1 MQKALSWITRVT
13 EFIAA
18 TMLAAMFLTFLIQIG
33 SRYSS
38 RLAPSIPIESLSAAM
53 ARIEPRGWTLEL
65 CLILW
70 VWIVF
75 FGNAFIVRERDHV
88 TFDIFYLAAPRRL
101 RQVLALIS
109 AAAIVVAMLWA
120 FLPTWDYIDWM
131 KMRKTTTV
139 RLPITGDKIPM
150 RTILSVYAIFMIA
163 LIVRYAW
170 RFVTVLRHGP
180 PDADHELG
188 HQGNGAT
195 IPHETDAGDDRA

>member
-1 MQKALSWITRVT
+1 MQKALSWITRGA

-18 TMLAAMFLTFLIQIG
+18 TMLAAMFVTFLIQIG

-38 RLAPSIPIESLSAAM
+38 RLAPYIPIEGVSQAM
-53 ARIEPRGWTLEL
+53 TRIEPLGWTLEL

-88 TFDIFYLAAPRRL
+88 TFDIFYLAAPRRV
-101 RQVLALIS
+101 RQVLALVS
-109 AAAIVVAMLWA
+109 AAAIVIAMVWS

-131 KMRKTTTV
+131 KMRNTTTV
-139 RLPITGDKIPM
+139 REPFTGSKIPM

-163 LIVRYAW
+163 LILRYTW
-170 RFVTVLRHGP
+170 RFVTVLKDGP
-180 PDADHELG
+180 PDADHEIPG
-188 HQGNGAT
+188 HEDEAT
-195 IPHETDAGDDRA
+195 ALEHGDDVV

>member
-1 MQKALSWITRVT
+1 MQRALSWIIRGA

-38 RLAPSIPIESLSAAM
+38 RLAPSIPIDWLSQAM
-53 ARIEPRGWTLEL
+53 ARIEPLGWTLEL

-88 TFDIFYLAAPRRL
+88 TFDIFYLAAPRRV

-109 AAAIVVAMLWA
+109 AAAIVIAMIWS

-139 RLPITGDKIPM
+139 RNPFTDTKIPM
-150 RTILSVYAIFMIA
+150 RTILSVYGIFMIV
-163 LIVRYAW
+163 LILRYAW
-170 RFVTVLRHGP
+170 RFATVLRDGP
-180 PDADHELG
+180 PDSDHEIPG
-188 HQGNGAT
+188 HEEELPALK
-195 IPHETDAGDDRA
+195 HGDDVV